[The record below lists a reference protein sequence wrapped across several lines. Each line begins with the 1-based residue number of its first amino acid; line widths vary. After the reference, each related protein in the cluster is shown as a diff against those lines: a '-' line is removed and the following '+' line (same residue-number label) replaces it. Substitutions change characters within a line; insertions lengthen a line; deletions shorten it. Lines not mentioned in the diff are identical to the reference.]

1 MDINSPP
8 IKKLKKLE
16 LLNLNESLQMRN
28 KKTKIKIAAINN
40 LNQTIKIGSRLI
52 NTPKI
57 DVKPHKKIKKCK

>member
-1 MDINSPP
+1 MDINRPP

>member
-1 MDINSPP
+1 MDINRPP

-40 LNQTIKIGSRLI
+40 LNQTIKIGSRVI
-52 NTPKI
+52 NTPKM